1 MVWLPRLLARAGGGQ
16 GFGGGG
22 GGGGGGGVHF
32 GGGGGP
38 IFIGG
43 GGGRGGAG
51 FIGIVFLFV
60 FIMIVVVI
68 VVALLGARRRG
79 TFIGGAA
86 AGGVGAAGGVAGYGG
101 GLLSEEQVESW
112 GRPKVPDLGTR
123 GDLLPGSGF
132 GGSGGMEPAQSGID
146 AIRAHDPAFDESA
159 FLADTQRAFFVV
171 QEAWTQLKPETSR
184 RVMADG
190 LWQQHKVQIEQYVS
204 EHKRNVL
211 EDLAVGGATV
221 LSAHT
226 DQSYDTVVVRFLAA
240 CADYDVDTNNN
251 KIVRGN
257 RQVGQW
263 QEDWTFQRSSD
274 ATTKVGG
281 GTLSEKCP
289 NCGAP
294 LTVDLQGV
302 CHYCKASIMGGK
314 YDWVLARIAQIA

>member
-1 MVWLPRLLARAGGGQ
+1 
-16 GFGGGG
+16 
-22 GGGGGGGVHF
+22 VHF

-38 IFIGG
+38 VFIGG
-43 GGGRGGAG
+43 GGGGAGGGALI
-51 FIGIVFLFV
+51 F
-60 FIMIVVVI
+60 VVI
-68 VVALLGARRRG
+68 VIVLILLAFVFFVAVMGARHRAS
-79 TFIGGAA
+79 FSGGAMA
-86 AGGVGAAGGVAGYGG
+86 AGGPGSGGPGSGGPGSGG
-101 GLLSEEQVESW
+101 GLLTEQQVESW
-112 GRPKVPDLGTR
+112 GRPHVAATDTDIR
-123 GDLLPGSGF
+123 GDLLPGSGL
-132 GGSGGMEPAQSGID
+132 GGGMEPAQSGID

-190 LWQQHKVQIEQYVS
+190 LWQQHQVQIEQYVN

-211 EDLAVGGATV
+211 EDLAVGSATV
-221 LSAHT
+221 MSAHS
-226 DQSYDTVVVRFLAA
+226 DQTYDTVVVRFLAA
-240 CADYDVDTNNN
+240 CADYDIDTNNN

-263 QEDWTFQRSSD
+263 QEDWTFQRSSE

-281 GTLSEKCP
+281 GTLAQKCP

-314 YDWVLARIAQIA
+314 YDWVLSRITQVA